1 MNVMSAGLPDDQS
14 PDAQLQLAL
23 QLVQQSYTRRQEEL
37 TREVEHWK
45 RVAQHHK
52 QQEAQTRDELN
63 KSNQRGQ
70 ELQQQLNQRNQEVQ
84 QLTES
89 RNVAL
94 NQIATLKKHAAQLQS
109 FKKNI
114 SNMITSESG
123 IDSLSGMQAMVN
135 DLPTMDTTFTS
146 TMTSPAL
153 DAFNPRAGYF
163 NANADYAAPSL
174 STGIAPAPMMSSYA
188 PPAAG
193 TSAAPP
199 STGTSAPP
207 AAPEVTLDAATYY
220 QQAPAL
226 PPPPPRAP
234 RPPALSARAPGR
246 SSACSSRSSSANFP
260 PTSRSSTRGSRGAR
274 PSARPTRTGPLERA
288 RPRAEPGRA
297 PRRAA
302 WTRRLTACGKSSGNT
317 VPSSSLSSRS

>member
-1 MNVMSAGLPDDQS
+1 MNLMSAGLPDDQS

-199 STGTSAPP
+199 STGISAPP

-220 QQAPAL
+220 QQVKRVLEPEQF
-226 PPPPPRAP
+226 REF
-234 RPPALSARAPGR
+234 
-246 SSACSSRSSSANFP
+246 SANIKKLNSGQQSVDETLDRVREIFGEHRP
-260 PTSRSSTRGSRGAR
+260 FLFAQLQKLIRQAEEEAR
-274 PSARPTRTGPLERA
+274 RQGGEG
-288 RPRAEPGRA
+288 E
-297 PRRAA
+297 
-302 WTRRLTACGKSSGNT
+302 
-317 VPSSSLSSRS
+317 